1 MLFPLLASY
10 DSYAAFLECEIRVRD
25 CTIAKIFYYGT
36 VFAFRLSG
44 CDQNQSNTITVELLC
59 FDQLGSR
66 STRCSLSVGL
76 WALKMFA
83 VSCMENCRRN
93 IHACCWILRNGR
105 WRVHGFTQRRWA
117 VGFSTS
123 RWKRFRQSACHFQGK
138 DIDIACALCGFRQV
152 ASWVSLFCS

>member
-10 DSYAAFLECEIRVRD
+10 HSYAAVLECEIRVRD

-36 VFAFRLSG
+36 VFAFMLSG

-76 WALKMFA
+76 
-83 VSCMENCRRN
+83 
-93 IHACCWILRNGR
+93 
-105 WRVHGFTQRRWA
+105 
-117 VGFSTS
+117 
-123 RWKRFRQSACHFQGK
+123 
-138 DIDIACALCGFRQV
+138 
-152 ASWVSLFCS
+152 